1 MKFIDKSLKKDEGE
15 AIVTEFLNC
24 FYKRKG
30 AFPNDV
36 YNAFSSEIDDNH
48 GHAKFRQRLVDE
60 VLLPEQDGLC
70 CYCLRRLEGCRT
82 MTVEHIMPNHANDKA
97 ELDKYRIRPTVLD
110 SLPHTNDFKVQIPNT
125 TPPHPHSVAYQNL
138 VVSCDGDLFNE
149 KTKPVCCNLKR
160 KHVFIHPFILYS
172 NINNSLIYTLNGTA
186 EWIDD
191 PEPPES
197 KKNTLRILGLN
208 ISVLKMIRRIWF
220 FCNDH
225 NLKPFEDDKDTI
237 VNTMIGYF
245 DLSKDSERE
254 VNMLLNFKNEKY
266 WNLLLQY
273 DAFNHINHQ

>member
-208 ISVLKMIRRIWF
+208 ISVLKMIRRICF
-220 FCNDH
+220 FVTIIILSP
-225 NLKPFEDDKDTI
+225 LKMTKI
-237 VNTMIGYF
+237 Q
-245 DLSKDSERE
+245 
-254 VNMLLNFKNEKY
+254 LLI
-266 WNLLLQY
+266 Q
-273 DAFNHINHQ
+273 